1 MPKIST
7 QIKKNTFWLVTF
19 QLAKMV
25 FPFLVLPI
33 LTHRL
38 SVEVYGNLTF
48 VKTVMNFLQIFVDF
62 GFMLSA
68 TKDIA
73 KAKNQPN
80 PYPHFYC
87 PLTPRPFR
95 FLNHTPTLLI
105 YATPQY

>member
-48 VKTVMNFLQIFVDF
+48 VKTIMNFLQIFVDF

-73 KAKNQPN
+73 KAKPDLSKINQI
-80 PYPHFYC
+80 
-87 PLTPRPFR
+87 LT
-95 FLNHTPTLLI
+95 HTFTARLILGLLGF
-105 YATPQY
+105 